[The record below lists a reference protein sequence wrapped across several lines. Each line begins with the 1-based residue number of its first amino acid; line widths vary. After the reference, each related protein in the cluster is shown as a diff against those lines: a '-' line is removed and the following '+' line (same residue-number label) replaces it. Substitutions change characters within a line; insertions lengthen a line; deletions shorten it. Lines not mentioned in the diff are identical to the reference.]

1 MTTPLAAVCCGDEMA
16 AQAAEIWSGCSYSC
30 RYPCL
35 PVARSWARR
44 FGDPSSDWGTAETT
58 PRVRHGD
65 VLNLTGLAELQAAGG
80 YAPPVFLSLLSDCY
94 PVSEERANV
103 TRWTIRELHR
113 HGVGVRVLTKSG
125 TRAVRDF
132 APDFPDGLGS
142 HPDDAYGATLTFLDD
157 DDSRRWEPRA
167 ALPAERMDGL
177 QEAHRR
183 GLPTWASL
191 TPVIDPVQAL
201 DLIRATAPYVGLY
214 TIGAVEADDI
224 LGDSPP
230 RPEAPEFS
238 WAAFAAEAADLCRRL
253 DVPCFVRAAGM
264 VGAEST
270 SAVAQLDRIMCRDL
284 WKATCEARRPTWQ
297 ATSDEHR
304 EKFFAT
310 MGEARHRV

>member
-1 MTTPLAAVCCGDEMA
+1 
-16 AQAAEIWSGCSYSC
+16 
-30 RYPCL
+30 
-35 PVARSWARR
+35 
-44 FGDPSSDWGTAETT
+44 
-58 PRVRHGD
+58 VRHGD